1 MRRTTIA
8 LLAALEASIAVLV
21 GLGIA
26 LVPSMLLWAVHF
38 GLAAPVDAFFRGA
51 VDVWLLGHGVD
62 LVVQLDAQT
71 AAAVG
76 MPGADE
82 PFTIGVALLG
92 FAVLTFAFGM
102 RIGRRATA
110 SGTPVVGAVS
120 AVVTTAALA
129 TTFALSAAAPA
140 AQPVIWQ
147 ASVLPAVVMGAGVLA
162 GVMVAIGRSG
172 WATDAATTVVRSQ
185 QDALPAVAV
194 AGLRTAI
201 RVGVGSA
208 LGVIAVAAVLVTAR
222 IAIDHPTIIGLYQAL
237 GAGIDGG
244 LAITLLEL
252 ALLPNVIIWAAA
264 WMLGPGFALGAGTVV
279 SPSVTLLGPVPG
291 LPLLGGLPAE
301 GLRSASC
308 GWGFRCCSASAVPCS
323 WRGRS
328 RSGQMSRGGR
338 RSRSGWGPASW
349 PESSSGCSRR
359 RPRARPVRVG
369 WPRSDPMPCSSPAL
383 RRRASRR
390 VRWPARSRRVR
401 GGATGSRMRCRTT
414 RRGGVTC
421 VVPRGRAPAGTRPS
435 RARRRVRMI
444 RTRRSSSTGSGAE
457 VADRRFR
464 AASALVLSSRTIS
477 LRIP

>member
-301 GLRSASC
+301 GAPLGVLWLGLPVLLGFGGAVLVARSKPERANEPWWATLAVGLGS
-308 GWGFRCCSASAVPCS
+308 GVVAGIVLGVLAAASAGAAGPGRLAEVGPDALLVAGAAAASVAAGAVAGAFAARARGSHRLADAVPDDAP
-323 WRGRS
+323 WWGDVRRAEGQGPGRDAAEPRPAEGTDDS
-328 RSGQMSRGGR
+328 DETVELDGFGRGGR
-338 RSRSGWGPASW
+338 R
-349 PESSSGCSRR
+349 
-359 RPRARPVRVG
+359 
-369 WPRSDPMPCSSPAL
+369 
-383 RRRASRR
+383 
-390 VRWPARSRRVR
+390 
-401 GGATGSRMRCRTT
+401 
-414 RRGGVTC
+414 
-421 VVPRGRAPAGTRPS
+421 
-435 RARRRVRMI
+435 
-444 RTRRSSSTGSGAE
+444 
-457 VADRRFR
+457 
-464 AASALVLSSRTIS
+464 
-477 LRIP
+477 